1 MLLIKSKGDFKIIDI
16 NKPEHFDELNE
27 DKKCAL
33 MEFCNSLD
41 KIKSFNMWH
50 SSYGLKHVFET
61 EYRKKL
67 EDTFEGSYI
76 TNGQFKGAMLKAGF
90 DVKDKTQLNWHFNLS
105 ERSIKDLGDSEVYK
119 RIKGARLR

>member
-1 MLLIKSKGDFKIIDI
+1 M
-16 NKPEHFDELNE
+16 
-27 DKKCAL
+27 

-41 KIKSFNMWH
+41 KIKSFNMRH